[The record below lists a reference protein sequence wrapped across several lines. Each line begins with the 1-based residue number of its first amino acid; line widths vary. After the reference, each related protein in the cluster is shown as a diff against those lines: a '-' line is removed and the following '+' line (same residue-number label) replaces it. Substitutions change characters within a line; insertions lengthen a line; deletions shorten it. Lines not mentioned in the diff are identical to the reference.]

1 MKPDRPVSIP
11 AATRKPLLIG
21 VGACLLL
28 VFGIGGW
35 AATTQLSGAVIASG
49 KLVVDTNV
57 KKIQH
62 PTGGVIG
69 ELLVKE
75 GDRVKQGD
83 VVVRLDG
90 TQAKANLGIVTK
102 ALEEMAARQARFE
115 AERDNAKTVDFPPDL
130 TSRAG
135 DPEIAR
141 LMTGEQRLFEMRRTA
156 RDGQKAQLREQIKQ
170 LNLQIE
176 GTEAQ
181 EAAKG
186 KELKLLAQELEG
198 VRVLWKQN
206 LVPISRVTT
215 LERDAARMEGE
226 RSALVATLAQSR
238 GRIAE
243 LELKIH
249 QIDQDLAT
257 EVGKELAEIRAKKSE
272 MTERRVSA
280 DDQLKRIDLV
290 SPQNGKVFQRNVHT
304 VGGVVQAGEPLML
317 IVPDSDSLI
326 VDAKVPPQ
334 DIDQIHIG
342 QHAVLRFAAFNQRTT
357 PEVDGEV
364 IHIGADVT
372 QEDKATEPYYSV
384 RIRVADGELS
394 RLEGLQLLAGM
405 PVEAFIET
413 TPRTV
418 ASFLVKP
425 LSDQL
430 ARAFR
435 GR

>member
-1 MKPDRPVSIP
+1 MSEPLPTQHSTRPS
-11 AATRKPLLIG
+11 LLLGG
-21 VGACLLL
+21 VAVLLL

-62 PTGGVIG
+62 PTGGIVG

-75 GDRVKQGD
+75 GDKVKQGD
-83 VVVRLDG
+83 VVLRLDG
-90 TQAKANLGIVTK
+90 TQTRSSLGIVNK
-102 ALEEMAARQARFE
+102 ALDELLARQARNE
-115 AERDNAKTVDFPPDL
+115 AELNGASSVAFPAEL
-130 TSRAG
+130 SARG
-135 DPEIAR
+135 SDPEVGR
-141 LMTGEQRLFEMRRTA
+141 LMAGEKKLFEMRRTA
-156 RDGQKAQLREQIKQ
+156 RDGQKAQLREQIQQ
-170 LNLQIE
+170 LQLQIQ
-176 GTEAQ
+176 GNQAQ
-181 EAAKG
+181 EAAKA
-186 KELKLLAQELEG
+186 KEIQLVAQELEG

-206 LVPISRVTT
+206 LVPISRVTA
-215 LERDAARMEGE
+215 LERDSARLEGE
-226 RSALVATLAQSR
+226 RAALVANVAQNR

-249 QIDQDLAT
+249 QIDQDLST
-257 EVGKELAEIRAKKSE
+257 EVGKEMAENRAKTSE
-272 MTERRVSA
+272 MTERRIAA
-280 DDQLKRIDLV
+280 DDQLKRIDLI
-290 SPQNGKVFQRNVHT
+290 SPQDGRIFQRSVHT
-304 VGGVVQAGEPLML
+304 VGGVIQAGEQVML
-317 IVPDSDSLI
+317 IVPESDSLM
-326 VDAKVPPQ
+326 VEAKVAPQ

-357 PEVDGEV
+357 PELDGEV
-364 IHIGADVT
+364 IHIGADVA
-372 QEDKATEPYYSV
+372 QDDKASEPYYSV
-384 RIRVADGELS
+384 RIRVVDGELA

-425 LSDQL
+425 LTDQL

>member
-1 MKPDRPVSIP
+1 MKQDRPASIQG
-11 AATRKPLLIG
+11 ATRKPLLIG
-21 VGACLLL
+21 VTACFLL

-102 ALEEMAARQARFE
+102 SLEEMAARQARFE
-115 AERDNAKTVDFPPDL
+115 AERDNATAVEFPSDL
-130 TSRAG
+130 TARVS

-186 KELKLLAQELEG
+186 KELKLLAQELDG

-215 LERDAARMEGE
+215 LERDSARMEGE
-226 RSALVATLAQSR
+226 RSALIASLAQSR

-257 EVGKELAEIRAKKSE
+257 DVGKELAEIRAKKSE
-272 MTERRVSA
+272 MTERRISA

-290 SPQNGKVFQRNVHT
+290 SPQDGRVFQRNVHT

-317 IVPDSDSLI
+317 IVPDSESLI

-364 IHIGADVT
+364 IHIGADVS
-372 QEDKATEPYYSV
+372 QEDKTTEPYYSV
-384 RIRVADGELS
+384 RIRVSEGELS

-425 LSDQL
+425 LSDQIT
-430 ARAFR
+430 RAFR

>member
-1 MKPDRPVSIP
+1 MTQPVSIP
-11 AATRKPLLIG
+11 AMTRKPLMIG
-21 VGACLLL
+21 LAASLLL
-28 VFGIGGW
+28 VFGVGGW

-62 PTGGVIG
+62 PTGGVVG

-102 ALEEMAARQARFE
+102 ALEELAARQARFE
-115 AERDNAKTVDFPPDL
+115 AERDNDKVVEFPPEL

-141 LMTGEQRLFEMRRTA
+141 LMSGEQKLFEMRRTA
-156 RDGQKAQLREQIKQ
+156 RDGQKAQLREQVKQ
-170 LNLQIE
+170 LHLQID
-176 GTEAQ
+176 GIQAQ

-198 VRVLWKQN
+198 VRTLWKQN

-215 LERDAARMEGE
+215 LERDSARMEGE
-226 RSALVATLAQSR
+226 RSALVASLAQSR

-249 QIDQDLAT
+249 QIDQDLSS
-257 EVGKELAEIRAKKSE
+257 EVGKELAEIRAKRSE
-272 MTERRVSA
+272 MSERRIA
-280 DDQLKRIDLV
+280 AEDQLKRIDLV

-304 VGGVVQAGEPLML
+304 VGGVVQAGEQLML
-317 IVPDSDSLI
+317 IVPDSDTLI
-326 VDAKVPPQ
+326 VDAKVAPH
-334 DIDQIHIG
+334 DIDQIHVG
-342 QHAVLRFAAFNQRTT
+342 QHAVLRFGAFSQQTT
-357 PEVDGEV
+357 PEVNGEV

-384 RIRVADGELS
+384 RIRVSESGLASLQ
-394 RLEGLQLLAGM
+394 GLQLLAGM

-425 LSDQL
+425 LTDQL

>member
-1 MKPDRPVSIP
+1 MSPPVSVP
-11 AATRKPLLIG
+11 ALTRKPLLIG
-21 VGACLLL
+21 VAACLLL

-35 AATTQLSGAVIASG
+35 AATTQLSGAVIAPG

-62 PTGGVIG
+62 PSGGVVG

-102 ALEEMAARQARFE
+102 SLDELAARQARFE
-115 AERDNAKTVDFPPDL
+115 AERDNDRTVQFPYEL
-130 TSRAG
+130 TWRKR

-141 LMTGEQRLFEMRRTA
+141 LMSGEQKLFEIRRTA
-156 RDGQKAQLREQIKQ
+156 RDGQKAQLKEQIKQ
-170 LNLQIE
+170 LHLQIE
-176 GTEAQ
+176 GTQAQ

-186 KELKLLAQELEG
+186 KELALLAQELEG
-198 VRVLWKQN
+198 VRTLWKQN

-215 LERDAARMEGE
+215 LERDSARMEGE
-226 RSALVATLAQSR
+226 RSALVASLAQSR

-243 LELKIH
+243 LELKVH
-249 QIDQDLAT
+249 QIDQDLST
-257 EVGKELAEIRAKKSE
+257 EVGKELAEIRAKRSE
-272 MTERRVSA
+272 MTERRVA
-280 DDQLKRIDLV
+280 AEDQLKRIDLV
-290 SPQNGKVFQRNVHT
+290 APQDGRVFQRNVHT
-304 VGGVVQAGEPLML
+304 VGGVIQAGETLML
-317 IVPDSDSLI
+317 IVPDSDTLI
-326 VDAKVPPQ
+326 VDAKVAPH
-334 DIDQIHIG
+334 DIDQIHLG
-342 QHAVLRFAAFNQRTT
+342 QHAVLRFGAFNQQTT
-357 PEVDGEV
+357 PEVNGEV
-364 IHIGADVT
+364 VHIGADVT
-372 QEDKATEPYYSV
+372 QDDKATEPYYSV
-384 RIRVADGELS
+384 RIRVAEGELS
-394 RLEGLQLLAGM
+394 RLKGLQLLAGM
-405 PVEAFIET
+405 PVESFIET

-425 LSDQL
+425 LTDQL

>member
-1 MKPDRPVSIP
+1 MSQPVSIP
-11 AATRKPLLIG
+11 AATRKPLMIG
-21 VGACLLL
+21 LGACLLL
-28 VFGIGGW
+28 VFGVGGW

-102 ALEEMAARQARFE
+102 SLEEMAARQARFE
-115 AERDNAKTVDFPPDL
+115 AERDNDKNVEFPSDL
-130 TSRAG
+130 TARAG

-215 LERDAARMEGE
+215 LERDSARMEGE
-226 RSALVATLAQSR
+226 RSALIASLAQSR

-364 IHIGADVT
+364 IHIGADVS
-372 QEDKATEPYYSV
+372 QEDKTTEPYYSV

-425 LSDQL
+425 LSDQI

>member
-1 MKPDRPVSIP
+1 MSQPVSIP
-11 AATRKPLLIG
+11 AATRKPLMIG
-21 VGACLLL
+21 LGACLLL
-28 VFGIGGW
+28 VFGVGGW

-102 ALEEMAARQARFE
+102 SLEEMAARQARFE
-115 AERDNAKTVDFPPDL
+115 AERDNDKNVEFPSDL
-130 TSRAG
+130 TARAG

-215 LERDAARMEGE
+215 LERDSARMEGE
-226 RSALVATLAQSR
+226 RSALIASLAQSR

-280 DDQLKRIDLV
+280 EDQLKRIDLV

-317 IVPDSDSLI
+317 IVPDSDTLI
-326 VDAKVPPQ
+326 VDAKVAPQ
-334 DIDQIHIG
+334 DIDQIHVG

-364 IHIGADVT
+364 IHIGADVS

-384 RIRVADGELS
+384 RIRVAEGELS